1 MAVSNSTISA
11 KQSLFR
17 VQVPDWGDTVFDD
30 VAGALFGNDDPVQ
43 DPNATGNDALSRL
56 AGSLGPNGRAPQL
69 RPTSSGGI
77 DVHKDFA
84 WTGSKASTARE
95 DLPFIYMKE
104 KLVNRSSRLQN
115 LMYNTF
121 ALLQTPAAPVIAA
134 GATGFAAQRL
144 AGELTKNASRGT
156 ELIAR
161 TASFAAGAVLG
172 GSAVSKATDLAEGFL
187 SGENY
192 QNQLS
197 PYKGLYSTTDTGFV
211 YKLPFVKTTGR
222 ISKQLG
228 NDWSQEG
235 EGSGFGGLAQGL
247 GKGLESFG
255 AGGVPFLGQVGD
267 ALNLAA
273 DIGEMASQAQES
285 LKYVFAGA
293 HSEKAKSYDYGGGNQ
308 FDISFYLFNNV
319 EWAETVKNWQFVYLL
334 QYQNLPNR
342 LNRLIIT
349 PPVIYEVNVPGYFY
363 SMYTSI
369 RSIEVDYI
377 GSQFLLNMP
386 IEFLGEGNV
395 GSEEIK
401 KASTGST
408 PNSTSSRDVRV
419 IVPEAYKINIT
430 FQNLLPETQNLY
442 YQANSN

>member
-11 KQSLFR
+11 RQSLFR
-17 VQVPDWGDTVFDD
+17 IQVPDWADPADFDD
-30 VAGALFGNDDPVQ
+30 VADVFSNNAPVQ

-134 GATGFAAQRL
+134 GATGFGAQRL

-161 TASFAAGAVLG
+161 GAAFVGGALVG
-172 GSAVSKATDLAEGFL
+172 GGVVSKATDLAEGFL

-211 YKLPFVKTTGR
+211 YKLPFVKTSGR
-222 ISKQLG
+222 ITKQSG
-228 NDWSQEG
+228 SDWQSE
-235 EGSGFGGLAQGL
+235 ESGFGGLAKDL
-247 GKGLESFG
+247 GSGLESFG
-255 AGGVPFLGQVGD
+255 AAGVPFLGQIGD
-267 ALNLAA
+267 GLNLAA
-273 DIGEMASQAQES
+273 DIGEMASAAQKS

-293 HSEKAKSYDYGGGNQ
+293 HTEKAKTYSYGGGGNQ

-319 EWAETVKNWQFVYLL
+319 EWAETVKNWQLVYLL

-369 RSIEVDYI
+369 RSIDIDYI
-377 GSQFLLNMP
+377 GSHFLLNMP

-395 GSEEIK
+395 GSEEVK

-408 PNSTSSRDVRV
+408 PNSTSSRDVKV
-419 IVPEAYKINIT
+419 LVPEAYKVNIT

-442 YQANSN
+442 YQANS

>member
-1 MAVSNSTISA
+1 MAVSNSTIRA

-17 VQVPDWGDTVFDD
+17 IQVPDWGDTAFDD
-30 VAGALFGNDDPVQ
+30 VADLFKNNDPVQ
-43 DPNATGNDALSRL
+43 DPSATGNDALSRV
-56 AGSLGPNGRAPQL
+56 AGSLGPNGRSPQL

-77 DVHKDFA
+77 DVHNNFA

-134 GATGFAAQRL
+134 GATGFQAQKL
-144 AGELTKNASRGT
+144 AGNLTKNASRGT

-161 TASFAAGAVLG
+161 TGAAIVGAAAGGA
-172 GSAVSKATDLAEGFL
+172 AVSYGTDLAEGFL

-192 QNQLS
+192 QNQLA

-228 NDWSQEG
+228 SDWNEDG
-235 EGSGFGGLAQGL
+235 EGFGTLAKGL
-247 GKGLESFG
+247 GGGLESFG
-255 AGGVPFLGQVGD
+255 SAGVPFLGQVGN
-267 ALNLAA
+267 ALQFAA
-273 DIGEMASQAQES
+273 DIGEMATNAQDS

-293 HSEKAKSYDYGGGNQ
+293 HSEKAKTYNYRGGNN

-319 EWAETVKNWQFVYLL
+319 EWAETVKNWQFVYLI

-342 LNRLIIT
+342 LNRLILT

-377 GSQFLLNMP
+377 GSNFLLNMP

-401 KASTGST
+401 KASNGST
-408 PNSTSSRDVRV
+408 PNSTSSREVKV
-419 IVPEAYKINIT
+419 LVPEAYKVNIT
-430 FQNLLPETQNLY
+430 FENLLPETQNLF
-442 YQANSN
+442 YQANT

>member
-11 KQSLFR
+11 RQSLFR
-17 VQVPDWGDTVFDD
+17 IQVPDWGDTVFDD
-30 VAGALFGNDDPVQ
+30 VADLFGNNDPVQ
-43 DPNATGNDALSRL
+43 DPQATGNDALSKL

-69 RPTSSGGI
+69 RPTNSSGI

-95 DLPFIYMKE
+95 DLPYIYMKE

-134 GATGFAAQRL
+134 GTAGFAAQRL
-144 AGELTKNASRGT
+144 AGNLTKNASRGT

-161 TASFAAGAVLG
+161 GAAFVGGAALGGGAV
-172 GSAVSKATDLAEGFL
+172 SAATDLAEGFL

-197 PYKGLYSTTDTGFV
+197 PYKGLYSTTDTGFK
-211 YKLPFVKTTGR
+211 YKLPFVKTSGR
-222 ISKQLG
+222 INKQTG
-228 NDWSQEG
+228 SDWNEEG
-235 EGSGFGGLAQGL
+235 EGTGFGSLASGL

-255 AGGVPFLGQVGD
+255 AAGVPFLGQIGD
-267 ALNLAA
+267 GLNLAA
-273 DIGEMASQAQES
+273 DIGEMASAAQDS

-293 HSEKAKSYDYGGGNQ
+293 HSEKAKTYSYGGGNQ
-308 FDISFYLFNNV
+308 FDISFYLFNNID
-319 EWAETVKNWQFVYLL
+319 WAETVKNWQLIYLL

-369 RSIEVDYI
+369 KSIEIDYI
-377 GSQFLLNMP
+377 GSHFLLNMP

-395 GSEEIK
+395 GTEEIK
-401 KASTGST
+401 KASTGGT
-408 PNSTSSRDVRV
+408 PNSFSSRDVKV
-419 IVPEAYKINIT
+419 LVPEAYKVNIT

>member
-30 VAGALFGNDDPVQ
+30 VAGALFGNEGDPVQ

-77 DVHKDFA
+77 DVHNNFA

-134 GATGFAAQRL
+134 GATGFGAQRL

-161 TASFAAGAVLG
+161 GTAFIG
-172 GSAVSKATDLAEGFL
+172 GSVAGGFVASKATDLAEGFL

-211 YKLPFVKTTGR
+211 YKLPFVKTSGR
-222 ISKQLG
+222 INKQTG
-228 NDWSQEG
+228 SDWNAE
-235 EGSGFGGLAQGL
+235 EPGFGSKAKEL
-247 GKGLESFG
+247 GGGLESFG
-255 AGGVPFLGQVGD
+255 SAGVPFLGQIGD
-267 ALNLAA
+267 GLNLAA
-273 DIGEMASQAQES
+273 DIGEMASAAQDS

-293 HSEKAKSYDYGGGNQ
+293 HTEKAKTYSYGGGNQ
-308 FDISFYLFNNV
+308 FDISFYLFNNI
-319 EWAETVKNWQFVYLL
+319 EWAETVKNWQLVYLL

-369 RSIEVDYI
+369 RSIEIDYI
-377 GSQFLLNMP
+377 GSHFLLNMP

-408 PNSTSSRDVRV
+408 PNSTSSRDVKV
-419 IVPEAYKINIT
+419 LVPEAYKVNIT

-442 YQANSN
+442 YQANS